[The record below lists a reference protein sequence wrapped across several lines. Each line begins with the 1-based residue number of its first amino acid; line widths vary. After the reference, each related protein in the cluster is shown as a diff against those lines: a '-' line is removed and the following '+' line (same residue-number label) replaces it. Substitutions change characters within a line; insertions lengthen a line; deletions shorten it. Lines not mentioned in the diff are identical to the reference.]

1 MAAEQPQQS
10 QPEDTEE
17 FLLDEMAKETMSFIR
32 LLVRNIYS
40 GPGNTGGFRLT
51 FPDEHEMPD
60 SYKEKS
66 GDGGAGLVRFERQMK
81 NLRPFKEQLPNYI
94 RNMVMYTNR
103 LNAVYERQRNN
114 TERVNKVHSASKPP
128 PEVPLGEVSIGVPPP
143 SYDEIINAASTQPSV
158 YETVASRLQGGK
170 LKSKTKRTGGYN
182 LRTTAK
188 KTKNKSKT
196 KRRSLKR

>member
-1 MAAEQPQQS
+1 MAAEQPQQP

-17 FLLDEMAKETMSFIR
+17 FLLDEMAKETMSFIS
-32 LLVRNIYS
+32 LLLKSIWAK
-40 GPGNTGGFRLT
+40 GDAGGVYWGDVKFRGSKASNWTAHVASL
-51 FPDEHEMPD
+51 
-60 SYKEKS
+60 SS
-66 GDGGAGLVRFERQMK
+66 
-81 NLRPFKEQLPNYI
+81 FKEQLPNYI

-114 TERVNKVHSASKPP
+114 TERVNKVHSASIPP

-143 SYDEIINAASTQPSV
+143 SYHDIVNAASTQPSV

-170 LKSKTKRTGGYN
+170 LKSKTKRTGGYS